1 MREIDY
7 ADMLEIPVNTMN
19 VTKKK
24 SKKKKEEIELK
35 DKVVE
40 AVNERVEGVLMD
52 SIVEYGE
59 ESASAVDSGNS
70 IPPTGRAIK
79 QKKGKKE
86 KGNGESGFKKFLNSK
101 LLLAEFIVICVLVG
115 TIFLTNVFYQNSAIN
130 TFFSNMF
137 GGSTQAQAVDNRSYD
152 QLTLGSVVNDATITC
167 SITDKGVMTIKA
179 KCSIYAPHDGTITK
193 TEKLNNGTY
202 AVTVAHT
209 TKFSTVFTGL
219 TYAYGENGA
228 TVLAKIPIGYTD
240 GNNDVQVAMYNEGAI
255 ISSYTVNSNNSIVWK
270 K

>member
-7 ADMLEIPVNTMN
+7 ADMLEIPVSTVN

-24 SKKKKEEIELK
+24 SKKKKEEMELK

-59 ESASAVDSGNS
+59 ETPSFVEGGSS
-70 IPPTGRAIK
+70 IPPTTTNTKRV
-79 QKKGKKE
+79 KKE
-86 KGNGESGFKKFLNSK
+86 KNSNGNGFKNFFNSK

-115 TIFLTNVFYQNSAIN
+115 TIFLTNIFYQNSAIN

-137 GGSTQAQAVDNRSYD
+137 GGTTQTQAVDNRTYD
-152 QLTLGSVVNDATITC
+152 QLTLRGVVNNASINC
-167 SITDKGVMTIKA
+167 AITDNGIMTVQA
-179 KCSIYAPHDGTITK
+179 ECSIYSPYDGRITK
-193 TEKLNNGTY
+193 TEQLSDGSY
-202 AVTVAHT
+202 GMTVAHT
-209 TKFSTVFTGL
+209 TKFSTVFSGL
-219 TYAYGENGA
+219 TYAYGENGSEVCA
-228 TVLAKIPIGYTD
+228 TIPIGYSD
-240 GNNDVQVAMYNEGAI
+240 GKKVVQVTMYDEGNV
-255 ISSYTVNSNNSIVWK
+255 ISSYAVNSENSIVWK